1 MNVHSKHFSLEKD
14 LAIQKKIQTRF
25 YKQKLL
31 LPAIEDRFFKL
42 VKAGEKYGFDI
53 DAIMEKPDFV
63 GSTVFETASIL
74 SVKICKFILDR
85 KIRVNNILVNF
96 IYPSFWLTLFD
107 DAILEK
113 MLKKGINPKIIP
125 GTDFKVVWR
134 NMNF

>member
-14 LAIQKKIQTRF
+14 VAFHKKNQTRLN
-25 YKQKLL
+25 KQKLL

-53 DAIMEKPDFV
+53 DAIMEKPDSL
-63 GSTVFETASIL
+63 GSTVFETASL
-74 SVKICKFILDR
+74 FSFKICKFILDR

-125 GTDFKVVWR
+125 GTDFKVV
-134 NMNF
+134 